1 MIAREEM
8 RPPPIEG
15 QGQVTGGATPL
26 ETMEGLPTEA
36 GTGPP
41 EADSSSTTCK
51 NPADGT
57 AQYK

>member
-1 MIAREEM
+1 M
-8 RPPPIEG
+8 RPPQVEG